1 MTAASALFSICFVR
15 SLASSA
21 HASAISSSC
30 FLCIGS
36 FIVSAIFRHSSAC
49 CSYSDTFC
57 KMASL
62 TRQHGMPTVNGDP
75 ENPGHCPKSPW
86 CKV

>member
-1 MTAASALFSICFVR
+1 MTAASAPFSICFVR
-15 SLASSA
+15 SLASIA